1 MKNYK
6 FKINNLDCANCA
18 NMIETKLNKD
28 KNLSDVNINFSK
40 ATITFKGNENI
51 NIIEYVNEEINKI
64 EPGVTIST
72 EEEKKGNHRL
82 IDLVVGILLLLRVLT
97 TVERVA

>member
-40 ATITFKGNENI
+40 ATITFNGYENF
-51 NIIEYVNEEINKI
+51 IIIYYVNDEINKL

-72 EEEKKGNHRL
+72 DEEK
-82 IDLVVGILLLLRVLT
+82 
-97 TVERVA
+97 

>member
-40 ATITFKGNENI
+40 ATITFKVNENI
-51 NIIEYVNEEINKI
+51 KTQLFCKLSGKNVQF
-64 EPGVTIST
+64 TFT
-72 EEEKKGNHRL
+72 L
-82 IDLVVGILLLLRVLT
+82 
-97 TVERVA
+97 